1 MTLIT
6 KSPWHPGRLT
16 TAGRAAARD
25 QFSRGD
31 TQHTWQGTPAAHP
44 GNRVAGTGEV
54 IRRTV
59 PGESALTKHL
69 VAWAVRTWEGH
80 KTQAQPS
87 LCLCGVPKNLNLSVI
102 DLGSACNPE
111 PALDSFRA
119 EQYGAWAVQT
129 EKPHML
135 WAGASPVWL
144 RHCKHSPHMPAIF
157 VYSVP
162 PSLQNN
168 WTSEPK

>member
-87 LCLCGVPKNLNLSVI
+87 LRLGGVPKNLNLSGL
-102 DLGSACNPE
+102 DPGSAGNPG
-111 PALDSFRA
+111 PTLDSCPTEQPRA
-119 EQYGAWAVQT
+119 WPVQMGKAHT
-129 EKPHML
+129 QR
-135 WAGASPVWL
+135 AAANPVWL
-144 RHCKHSPHMPAIF
+144 RQCERSPHTPGMFVCSVPHSPQH
-157 VYSVP
+157 
-162 PSLQNN
+162 N